1 MREYLLNLLDQ
12 GKSLSVEEICVYIA
26 MAAVLGL
33 VIYLSYWIT
42 HAGTIYSR
50 KFNVSLIMLT
60 VLTCTV
66 MLVIGNNVA
75 LSLGMVGALSIVRYR
90 TAIKDSRDTAYIF
103 WAIIA
108 GICCGAGD
116 YLIAA
121 IGSAVVFVILL
132 LLGRIRSDTRRL
144 LIIRGARNTERSI
157 EAVVFEFF
165 SGKANL
171 RVKNTTNDWVEFIYE
186 LTSRQI
192 DAAAKK
198 GKFIT
203 FEGCDGCG
211 KSTQLAMLDK
221 YLSQREIPHLFTREP
236 GGGKISEA
244 IRAILLDGAN
254 AEMTDEC
261 EALLYAAAR
270 VQHLHDRVAPALEE
284 GKLVICDRYVDSSV
298 AYQAGGR
305 GLPGEFVRAINA
317 RALEFFLP
325 DATVFIDLSPEE
337 AFRRKHGADEND
349 RLEQAGMDFH
359 RRVYAEYKKLAA
371 EFPGRILSV
380 DGRKSPDALFEDVLS
395 ALRSRGCL

>member
-144 LIIRGARNTERSI
+144 LIIRGARNTVRSI

-192 DAAAKK
+192 AAAAKS

-203 FEGCDGCG
+203 ERLY
-211 KSTQLAMLDK
+211 QIENIEYVNLV
-221 YLSQREIPHLFTREP
+221 SQNDEIS
-236 GGGKISEA
+236 G
-244 IRAILLDGAN
+244 
-254 AEMTDEC
+254 
-261 EALLYAAAR
+261 
-270 VQHLHDRVAPALEE
+270 
-284 GKLVICDRYVDSSV
+284 
-298 AYQAGGR
+298 
-305 GLPGEFVRAINA
+305 
-317 RALEFFLP
+317 
-325 DATVFIDLSPEE
+325 
-337 AFRRKHGADEND
+337 
-349 RLEQAGMDFH
+349 
-359 RRVYAEYKKLAA
+359 
-371 EFPGRILSV
+371 
-380 DGRKSPDALFEDVLS
+380 
-395 ALRSRGCL
+395 